1 LEDDF
6 QLCENFDIELER
18 CLSELPENW
27 NALWL
32 GGVVVKGKE
41 DYSDNLLK
49 IGGTTGT
56 YGYIVKHSFI
66 SKILEALA
74 KENKLADWAMS
85 SVFENVFRSKKNLV
99 KHRAGYSII
108 KGKDV
113 NYTQ

>member
-1 LEDDF
+1 MFEDFDF
-6 QLCENFDIELER
+6 ELSK
-18 CLSELPENW
+18 CLLELPENW

-32 GGVVVKGKE
+32 GGVVWKGKE

-66 SKILEALA
+66 PKILEALA

-85 SVFENVFRSKKNLV
+85 SVFENVFRSKNNLV

-113 NYTQ
+113 TYTQ